1 MCHQQ
6 EQAGLSSS
14 ILSAQQEGDQVSE
27 GVGIFLLS
35 CHLWNLHAIWIG
47 LSGFFPTLRKACV
60 LKQLLTTGLES
71 RLPYDHRLW
80 SGMETCLYLSRVI
93 RRELQAESWDREVV
107 CARVARV
114 SVHVQLSVRVPPPP
128 PPPLVFLSI
137 LSLQWNLVRCL
148 G

>member
-1 MCHQQ
+1 
-6 EQAGLSSS
+6 
-14 ILSAQQEGDQVSE
+14 
-27 GVGIFLLS
+27 
-35 CHLWNLHAIWIG
+35 
-47 LSGFFPTLRKACV
+47 
-60 LKQLLTTGLES
+60 
-71 RLPYDHRLW
+71 
-80 SGMETCLYLSRVI
+80 METCLYLSRVI

-114 SVHVQLSVRVPPPP
+114 SVHVQPSVRVH